1 MRINEV
7 TLVFEP
13 RQADPEFYTPFSGFV
28 RHSLE
33 ILRNST
39 ISNRLRPGAIRQRQV
54 QDLIHIIVSR
64 RNDAARMP
72 VQRQLFRL
80 SKLRPPCPDLGTCGG
95 KVGAMSGGDAT
106 KAIVKEPCTERAL
119 SKEAAIAA
127 RRQRRAPK
135 QPGLQQYGLNN
146 GNTLAQQ

>member
-1 MRINEV
+1 MAVRINEV

-80 SKLRPPCPDLGTCGG
+80 SKLRHPWPDLGTCGR
-95 KVGAMSGGDAT
+95 KVGAMSGGGAT
-106 KAIVKEPCTERAL
+106 KAIVKEPSPA
-119 SKEAAIAA
+119 
-127 RRQRRAPK
+127 
-135 QPGLQQYGLNN
+135 PGLVVRSAKLVLRSQGDRKAPATPA
-146 GNTLAQQ
+146 G